1 MWRYHVPSFDTSM
14 SPLPW
19 DWSIANKSDHINFR
33 RRLAWKGPMWSGANS
48 YVILILALPAM
59 YALLVGF
66 KYYWIFRTYILRSD
80 SAVCS
85 NNYFAL
91 YGNFY
96 VPSQRL
102 LFCIVWKLLCC
113 FTTII
118 FIISQYHQLSNRH
131 LKHASKQDTKPSSVM
146 TSSQYLVHHRLWRH
160 QVVSDLTVP
169 LHCM

>member
-1 MWRYHVPSFDTSM
+1 MWRFHVPSFDKTM

-19 DWSIANKSDHINFR
+19 DWPIANKSDHINFR

-66 KYYWIFRTYILRSD
+66 KYYWIFKTYILRSD

-96 VPSQRL
+96 VASQRL
-102 LFCIVWKLLCC
+102 YLLFPS
-113 FTTII
+113 TTNSATAIWNM
-118 FIISQYHQLSNRH
+118 HQNRI
-131 LKHASKQDTKPSSVM
+131 PNP
-146 TSSQYLVHHRLWRH
+146 HRLWHFRSTWCTTG
-160 QVVSDLTVP
+160 SDSTK
-169 LHCM
+169 